1 MSIVLRLLTHD
12 GGMHDEIIRDLD
24 GSPAILGSDA
34 GALAGTKP
42 ANLTLLFMGCAVQR
56 AFELCR
62 SRWVM
67 ETWSVMVSTEKK
79 KVFQKN
85 CVVQHICTQHTRT
98 LTYAHSIRAHS
109 TF

>member
-42 ANLTLLFMGCAVQR
+42 ANLTLLFLR
-56 AFELCR
+56 LDHPHSLSFIF
-62 SRWVM
+62 SFK
-67 ETWSVMVSTEKK
+67 TE
-79 KVFQKN
+79 
-85 CVVQHICTQHTRT
+85 
-98 LTYAHSIRAHS
+98 YSILLIYILSFIFYSSAPIIL
-109 TF
+109 